1 MERIFEGRIEMIFIS
16 HKSNPD
22 HELALYFKDLLN
34 KYNVHSWIAP
44 ESVPVGQSFAETIPQ
59 AIRMCEKVLLILT
72 PETLYSKHV
81 AKEIDFVIRYNKEI
95 VPVQMRDCKLS
106 DEFDYLLSNVQ
117 IRIWNENTKDEIINE
132 LISSAPV
139 FEIEIKK
146 SPSKKLILMRGDF
159 QNNLDHAIKNSIIN
173 PTRTIVVAGIDRF
186 SDLYISSK
194 KGILRDL
201 CKYIESEYNYG
212 LTQMQQLVNQ
222 AKIDQLNHPDANQ
235 KMNYGDSILIK
246 IPLFSDHD
254 MKPMSPESNPHSF
267 LQLLLVANSQKKSDF
282 AVTHDL
288 DSVEGIDSR
297 EIILHVFNRC
307 MSLGSIADT
316 VFIGAMGTNGL
327 SFPYEVITAEIMN
340 SYLYAVKMGS
350 SPNNL
355 VYSVRNEDMKKSGV
369 TSQSIYNYVRNVVN
383 FF

>member
-1 MERIFEGRIEMIFIS
+1 
-16 HKSNPD
+16 
-22 HELALYFKDLLN
+22 
-34 KYNVHSWIAP
+34 
-44 ESVPVGQSFAETIPQ
+44 
-59 AIRMCEKVLLILT
+59 
-72 PETLYSKHV
+72 
-81 AKEIDFVIRYNKEI
+81 
-95 VPVQMRDCKLS
+95 MRDCKLS

-212 LTQMQQLVNQ
+212 LTQMQQLVNK